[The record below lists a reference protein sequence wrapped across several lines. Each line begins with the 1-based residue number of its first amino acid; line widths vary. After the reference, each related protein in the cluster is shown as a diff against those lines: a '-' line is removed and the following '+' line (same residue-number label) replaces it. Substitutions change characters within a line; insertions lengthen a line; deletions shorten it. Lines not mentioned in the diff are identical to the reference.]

1 MVKITDVAGNTDSK
15 TIQVNMVRLNI
26 NEIDHIEFQINS
38 FIRTNNGSTVA
49 NGSDFLISD
58 TSLSDASKFIQVNS
72 ETVQTKGTIS
82 GTIKLVRK
90 DGEVVNALE
99 YFPEGLKIEVSQYSN
114 GSGTVWQHNANI
126 NMLNSVTS
134 NQGKEEGQT
143 YTGTVIVSDKQN
155 KDNTFSVSDEKQKG
169 TKTYTRL
176 IIRSITLN
184 DKNIPFRITSN
195 VI

>member
-1 MVKITDVAGNTDSK
+1 M
-15 TIQVNMVRLNI
+15 
-26 NEIDHIEFQINS
+26 
-38 FIRTNNGSTVA
+38 
-49 NGSDFLISD
+49 
-58 TSLSDASKFIQVNS
+58 
-72 ETVQTKGTIS
+72 
-82 GTIKLVRK
+82 
-90 DGEVVNALE
+90 E